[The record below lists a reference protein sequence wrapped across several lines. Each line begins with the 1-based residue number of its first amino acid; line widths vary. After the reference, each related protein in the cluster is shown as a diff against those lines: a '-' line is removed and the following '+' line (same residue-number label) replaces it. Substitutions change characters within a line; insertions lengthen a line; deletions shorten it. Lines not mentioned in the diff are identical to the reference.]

1 MTKKYNIIPY
11 FDNNFE
17 KEQTIE
23 TNLDEFFQD
32 LFALYEKY
40 NISIACEDRSDAFIL
55 QKNSR
60 YNRKWILDAYVRDY
74 LDLSEDFYVYPA
86 E

>member
-1 MTKKYNIIPY
+1 MKKYNIITY
-11 FDNNFE
+11 QGFSK

-23 TNLDEFFQD
+23 TNLDEFFRD

-40 NISIACEDRSDAFIL
+40 NDSIACEDHGDAFIL
-55 QKNSR
+55 QKDNPD
-60 YNRKWILDAYVRDY
+60 NRKWISQAYVYDY
-74 LDLSEDFYVYPA
+74 LGISEDFYVYPA